1 MFKKFRLLQGG
12 VMEKLLRLN
21 ERNKYELLNVLPD
34 EEVINKLALYF
45 QNFSDNTR
53 IKILSCLSIMDMCVN
68 DLSCLLGINQTTIS
82 HQLKTLKDQNI
93 VDFKREGKVLI
104 YRLKA
109 ESVQEMMMYAVNVI

>member
-1 MFKKFRLLQGG
+1 
-12 VMEKLLRLN
+12 MEKLLRLN

-93 VDFKREGKVLI
+93 IDFKREGKVLI